1 MMLTGMCAAD
11 VSAAEKKTATD
22 YQAYSANLDKS
33 AYSGNDLGA
42 SYSKKATTFKVW
54 SPNAA
59 SVRVNIFEHGSDNE
73 GDAGSIMS
81 RAMTLDKTTGVWS
94 VTISG
99 DLLNKYYTYS
109 VTHGKTPKETAD
121 VYAKAC
127 GVNGQRSMVVDLST
141 TNPDGWENDKHVLVQ
156 NQTDASVWEI
166 SVADFSSSE
175 SSGVS
180 EANRG
185 KYLAFTEEGTTVN
198 GVQGASSTCVDYLK
212 KLGVK
217 YVQIMPFYDFGS
229 VDESKNIMDKYN
241 WGYDPVNYNCPEG
254 SYSTNPKKG
263 EVRIKECKQMIQAL
277 HNAGI
282 GVIMDVVYNHTY
294 TSDSWLQ
301 RTVPN
306 YYYRMNNDGTF
317 SNGSGCSN
325 DTASEHLMFRKYMI
339 DSVTYWASEYHID
352 GFRFD
357 LMGLHDVTT
366 MNSIRTALDNLYADG
381 SGSQILMYGEA
392 WDMATNCDEGTVLAS
407 QKNLKQL
414 SDRIGAF
421 DDTIRDAIKGSTG
434 GTDGAFVQ
442 EGSRRANLKTGIA
455 GQSDTTTG
463 WANVPSQCVTYASC
477 HDNLCL
483 YDKLV
488 GSVYGAD
495 GKYRKRY
502 EDLVAMNKLSAAI
515 VITSQGIPFSLGGE
529 EFCRSKDGDENSYAS
544 SRKENMLDWENVD
557 LYSDVIEYYRGLYK
571 IRDAFAAFSD
581 STAATANS
589 LTYLSDVPKGVT
601 GYTINNTESGKW
613 SQMCVI
619 FNGSDSAQNVTAKGD
634 WVVLADNKTAGLRN
648 IKNVTNSVKVEAH
661 SAVIMVDTKSY
672 DSVGIMDDE
681 GAVVIDYYDNKT
693 EKLIKS
699 QTLTGELGTSYD
711 VTNLA
716 STLNYDVKKTDGE
729 IKGVFTD
736 QVGHAKVYVEEYD
749 GEISTVTVKFVD
761 ETNNTEI
768 EDSFLVK
775 NRKGEQYY
783 TPDLPSIKNYKLVLD
798 DLPTN
803 GAGKLDSASKT
814 VTYKYTRVTDD
825 EDKTVCRVNAIYMDD
840 SGKILDTK
848 TITGVEGQAYSLSQ
862 NTYEEKDLVSVP
874 EKANGTFKSGEINVV
889 FSYSSNPDPL
899 KQMLPFVYVGTGL
912 IIALCA
918 ASVIYSSNKR
928 KKRIMAEL
936 DIEED

>member
-1 MMLTGMCAAD
+1 MMITGMCAAD
-11 VSAAEKKTATD
+11 VSAAEKKTVTD
-22 YQAYSANLDKS
+22 YQAYAANLDKS

-81 RAMTLDKTTGVWS
+81 RAMSLDKTTGVWS
-94 VTISG
+94 VTING

-109 VTHGKTPKETAD
+109 VTHGKTTKETAD

-229 VDESKNIMDKYN
+229 VDESKNIMDQYN

-294 TSDSWLQ
+294 TSDSWFQ

-581 STAATANS
+581 STAATANR

-672 DSVGIMDDE
+672 DSAGIMDDE

-749 GEISTVTVKFVD
+749 GEMSTVTVKFVD

-840 SGKILDTK
+840 SGEILDTK

>member
-1 MMLTGMCAAD
+1 MMITGMCAAD
-11 VSAAEKKTATD
+11 VSAAEKKTVTD
-22 YQAYSANLDKS
+22 YQAYAANLDKS

-59 SVRVNIFEHGSDNE
+59 SVRVNVFEHGSDNE

-81 RAMTLDKTTGVWS
+81 RAMSLDKTTGVWS
-94 VTISG
+94 VTING

-109 VTHGKTPKETAD
+109 VTHGKNTKETAD

-229 VDESKNIMDKYN
+229 VDESKNIMDQYN

-254 SYSTNPKKG
+254 SYSSNPKKG

-294 TSDSWLQ
+294 TSDSWFQ

-392 WDMATNCDEGTVLAS
+392 WDMATNCDEGTALAS

-672 DSVGIMDDE
+672 DSAGIMDDE

-736 QVGHAKVYVEEYD
+736 QVGHAKIYVEEYD

-814 VTYKYTRVTDD
+814 VIYKYTRVTDD

>member
-1 MMLTGMCAAD
+1 M
-11 VSAAEKKTATD
+11 
-22 YQAYSANLDKS
+22 
-33 AYSGNDLGA
+33 
-42 SYSKKATTFKVW
+42 
-54 SPNAA
+54 
-59 SVRVNIFEHGSDNE
+59 
-73 GDAGSIMS
+73 
-81 RAMTLDKTTGVWS
+81 
-94 VTISG
+94 
-99 DLLNKYYTYS
+99 
-109 VTHGKTPKETAD
+109 
-121 VYAKAC
+121 
-127 GVNGQRSMVVDLST
+127 
-141 TNPDGWENDKHVLVQ
+141 
-156 NQTDASVWEI
+156 
-166 SVADFSSSE
+166 
-175 SSGVS
+175 
-180 EANRG
+180 
-185 KYLAFTEEGTTVN
+185 
-198 GVQGASSTCVDYLK
+198 
-212 KLGVK
+212 
-217 YVQIMPFYDFGS
+217 
-229 VDESKNIMDKYN
+229 
-241 WGYDPVNYNCPEG
+241 
-254 SYSTNPKKG
+254 
-263 EVRIKECKQMIQAL
+263 
-277 HNAGI
+277 
-282 GVIMDVVYNHTY
+282 
-294 TSDSWLQ
+294 
-301 RTVPN
+301 
-306 YYYRMNNDGTF
+306 
-317 SNGSGCSN
+317 
-325 DTASEHLMFRKYMI
+325 
-339 DSVTYWASEYHID
+339 
-352 GFRFD
+352 
-357 LMGLHDVTT
+357 
-366 MNSIRTALDNLYADG
+366 
-381 SGSQILMYGEA
+381 
-392 WDMATNCDEGTVLAS
+392 
-407 QKNLKQL
+407 
-414 SDRIGAF
+414 
-421 DDTIRDAIKGSTG
+421 
-434 GTDGAFVQ
+434 
-442 EGSRRANLKTGIA
+442 
-455 GQSDTTTG
+455 
-463 WANVPSQCVTYASC
+463 
-477 HDNLCL
+477 
-483 YDKLV
+483 
-488 GSVYGAD
+488 
-495 GKYRKRY
+495 
-502 EDLVAMNKLSAAI
+502 
-515 VITSQGIPFSLGGE
+515 
-529 EFCRSKDGDENSYAS
+529 
-544 SRKENMLDWENVD
+544 
-557 LYSDVIEYYRGLYK
+557 
-571 IRDAFAAFSD
+571 
-581 STAATANS
+581 
-589 LTYLSDVPKGVT
+589 

-672 DSVGIMDDE
+672 DSAGIMDDE

-711 VTNLA
+711 LTNLA

-736 QVGHAKVYVEEYD
+736 QVGHAKVYD

-775 NRKGEQYY
+775 NRRGEQYY

>member
-11 VSAAEKKTATD
+11 VSAAEKNTATD
-22 YQAYSANLDKS
+22 YQAYAANLDKS

-81 RAMTLDKTTGVWS
+81 RAMSLDKTTGVWS
-94 VTISG
+94 VTING

-109 VTHGKTPKETAD
+109 VTHGKTTKETAD

-229 VDESKNIMDKYN
+229 VDESKNIMDQYN

-294 TSDSWLQ
+294 TSDSWFQ

-392 WDMATNCDEGTVLAS
+392 WNMATNCDEGTVLAS

-529 EFCRSKDGDENSYAS
+529 EFCRSKDGDANSYAS

-571 IRDAFAAFSD
+571 IRDNFAAFSD
-581 STAATANS
+581 STSATANS

-672 DSVGIMDDE
+672 DSAGIMDDE

-749 GEISTVTVKFVD
+749 GEMSTVTVKFVD

-848 TITGVEGQAYSLSQ
+848 TFTGVEGQAYSLSQ

>member
-1 MMLTGMCAAD
+1 MMITGMCAAD
-11 VSAAEKKTATD
+11 VSAAEKKTVTD
-22 YQAYSANLDKS
+22 YQTYAANLDKS

-81 RAMTLDKTTGVWS
+81 RAMSLDKTTGVWS
-94 VTISG
+94 VTING

-109 VTHGKTPKETAD
+109 VTHGKTTKETAD

-229 VDESKNIMDKYN
+229 VDESKNIMDQYN

-414 SDRIGAF
+414 SERIGAF

-477 HDNLCL
+477 HDNICL

-589 LTYLSDVPKGVT
+589 LTYLSDVPKGVM

-672 DSVGIMDDE
+672 DSAGIMDDE

-711 VTNLA
+711 LTNLA

-768 EDSFLVK
+768 EDSFLLK

>member
-11 VSAAEKKTATD
+11 VSAAEKKTVTD

-81 RAMTLDKTTGVWS
+81 RAMSLDKTTGVWS
-94 VTISG
+94 VTING

-109 VTHGKTPKETAD
+109 VTHGKTTKETAD

-229 VDESKNIMDKYN
+229 VDESKNIMDQYN

-589 LTYLSDVPKGVT
+589 LTYLSDVPKGVM

-672 DSVGIMDDE
+672 DSAGIMDDE

-749 GEISTVTVKFVD
+749 GEMSTVTVKFVD

-928 KKRIMAEL
+928 KKRIMEEL

>member
-1 MMLTGMCAAD
+1 MMITGMCAAD
-11 VSAAEKKTATD
+11 VSAAEKKTVTD
-22 YQAYSANLDKS
+22 YQAYAANLDKS

-81 RAMTLDKTTGVWS
+81 RAMSLDKTTGVWS
-94 VTISG
+94 VTING

-109 VTHGKTPKETAD
+109 VTHGKTTKETAD

-229 VDESKNIMDKYN
+229 VDESKNIMDQYN

-294 TSDSWLQ
+294 TSDSWFQ

-442 EGSRRANLKTGIA
+442 DGSRRANLKTGIA

-672 DSVGIMDDE
+672 DSAGIMDDE

-736 QVGHAKVYVEEYD
+736 QVGHAKIYVEEYD

>member
-1 MMLTGMCAAD
+1 MMITGMCAAD
-11 VSAAEKKTATD
+11 VSAVEKKTVTD
-22 YQAYSANLDKS
+22 YQAYAANLDKS

-81 RAMTLDKTTGVWS
+81 RAMSLDKTTGVWS
-94 VTISG
+94 VTING

-109 VTHGKTPKETAD
+109 VTHGKTTKETAD

-229 VDESKNIMDKYN
+229 VDESKNIMDQYN

-294 TSDSWLQ
+294 TSDSWFQ

-613 SQMCVI
+613 NQMCVI

-672 DSVGIMDDE
+672 DSAGIMDDE

-912 IIALCA
+912 IVALCA

-936 DIEED
+936 DIEEG